1 MNKELKPFI
10 PIIIIAVALVLVIMF
25 LPIFKVWGGTTNLEF
40 GSDDENFFDVIEFVF
55 GGKEYMSYNMWVV
68 QFTLAA
74 IIPAFVLLI
83 SSICKSK
90 VMCIISSLA
99 GVAGMAFMLIRY
111 CSDSSYNAE
120 HLFGEYSSISMG
132 TWIVTALFV
141 VALIVSIAIKKRAK
155 AN

>member
-1 MNKELKPFI
+1 
-10 PIIIIAVALVLVIMF
+10 
-25 LPIFKVWGGTTNLEF
+25 
-40 GSDDENFFDVIEFVF
+40 
-55 GGKEYMSYNMWVV
+55 MSYNMWVV

-74 IIPAFVLLI
+74 ITPAFVLLI

-111 CSDSSYNAE
+111 CSDSNYNAE

-141 VALIVSIAIKKRAK
+141 VALIVSIAIKKREK
-155 AN
+155 ANLLWNQAL